1 MTATKFLKDFEI
13 VENAKLSDTCA
24 LLKLRPVDGIMPRIY
39 PGQFVQVEISGSKAT
54 FLRRPISVNFVD
66 YERGQLWLLTRN
78 AGSGTNA
85 LINTLKGTVINIL
98 LPLGN
103 GFTVSG
109 GSRVLLVGGGVGV
122 APLLYLGKI
131 LREQGTEVTF
141 LLGARSEAE
150 LLELDEFAK
159 YGKLCLAT
167 EDGSAGVKGFVTSH
181 AVIKESFDMIQC
193 CGPLPMMRAVAKETK
208 MSGTPCEV
216 SLENVMA
223 CGMGACLC
231 CVEDTKDAGNVCVC
245 TEGPVFDASRLKW
258 DF

>member
-1 MTATKFLKDFEI
+1 MRAKKFLKDFEL
-13 VENAKLSDTCA
+13 VDNARLSDTCA
-24 LLKLRPVDGIMPRIY
+24 LLKLHPVDGVMPRIH
-39 PGQFVQVEISGSKAT
+39 PGQFVQVEISGSKTT

-66 YERGQLWLLTRN
+66 YESSQLWLLTRN
-78 AGSGTNA
+78 AGTGTKA
-85 LINTLKGTVINIL
+85 LINTPKGTIINIL
-98 LPLGN
+98 LPLGK

-131 LREQGTEVTF
+131 LQEQGTEVAF

-159 YGKLCLAT
+159 YGKLCFAT

-181 AVIKESFDMIQC
+181 PVIKEQFDLIQC
-193 CGPLPMMRAVAKETK
+193 CGPLPMMRAVAKAAK

-216 SLENVMA
+216 SLENMMA

-231 CVEDTKDAGNVCVC
+231 CVEDTMDAGNVCVC
-245 TEGPVFDASRLKW
+245 TEGPVFNVSRLKW
-258 DF
+258 DL